1 MDEVL
6 SNKTIYLSIRR
17 GETIPRHRL
26 KLGTEYVDKKLGKR
40 YKDLMLVRIPTI
52 IHRHFVKNCKSLN
65 DSSFA
70 IEVKLSSVGE
80 WSFEKSINRN
90 LGKTM
95 VILFNGIVFER
106 LEINDET
113 PKRSVII
120 TNFKDKESYE
130 NSLAILSAG
139 LYATRIEVIYI
150 KD

>member
-1 MDEVL
+1 MRMKMIKI
-6 SNKTIYLSIRR
+6 NW
-17 GETIPRHRL
+17 IPAIL
-26 KLGTEYVDKKLGKR
+26 
-40 YKDLMLVRIPTI
+40 
-52 IHRHFVKNCKSLN
+52 
-65 DSSFA
+65 